1 MSAPSSSGYRSLM
14 TAAAVLA
21 ALGWPGLLLV
31 MSTTLPT
38 LGPRWL
44 FFLLWTAAV
53 IGSSLPFLWLINRR
67 FATTPAPPP
76 VLLRQAIWVGLFAG
90 LCAWLQV
97 NRTLSLALALLL
109 AAGLAG
115 LEALV
120 RLLERSA
127 WRPGR

>member
-1 MSAPSSSGYRSLM
+1 M

-21 ALGWPGLLLV
+21 VLGWPGLLLV
-31 MSTTLPT
+31 VSTTLPT

-44 FFLLWTAAV
+44 FFLFWTAAV
-53 IGSSLPFLWLINRR
+53 IGTALPFLWLINRR
-67 FATTPAPPP
+67 FAAAPVPAP

-90 LCAWLQV
+90 LCAWLQI